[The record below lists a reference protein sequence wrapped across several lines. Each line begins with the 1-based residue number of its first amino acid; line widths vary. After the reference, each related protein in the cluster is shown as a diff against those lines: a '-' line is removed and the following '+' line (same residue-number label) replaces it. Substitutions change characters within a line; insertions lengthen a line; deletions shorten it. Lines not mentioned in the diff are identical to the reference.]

1 MPTAVSEVKINCS
14 RERRRQIKTLK
25 AVEGFSD
32 YDTTLGALLDEYDF
46 DANIK

>member
-1 MPTAVSEVKINCS
+1 MSAVSETRINCS

-25 AVEGFSD
+25 AVEGFED
-32 YDTTLGALLDEYDF
+32 YDSTLAALLDEYDF